1 MESLINGYCRFLGQG
16 VQNKPAVISYTV
28 AALVV
33 LFTAISPLH
42 NYYKD
47 HKQDFIQQRDL
58 LVWLQEH
65 RDELDLAA
73 VSALENRAGG
83 LPSDQDGKTLVT
95 LLSETAGDSALLLT
109 QIEQRQSSVTVSI
122 ENQSFS
128 GVFNWLRLLSIK
140 HDVIIGQATMTYFD
154 SDRVNARIE
163 LNFTQ

>member
-1 MESLINGYCRFLGQG
+1 MG
-16 VQNKPAVISYTV
+16 VQAEGHLVQAGKPQAMTSFLTI
-28 AALVV
+28 
-33 LFTAISPLH
+33 
-42 NYYKD
+42 
-47 HKQDFIQQRDL
+47 
-58 LVWLQEH
+58 
-65 RDELDLAA
+65 
-73 VSALENRAGG
+73 LEAAGG